1 MYIITYYIGIDV
13 HGILLYIFRL
23 INYYCCVYINILYDK
38 ITNIINDAINMS
50 FMQQCIITD
59 WSKVHTYKKAHEYYY
74 F

>member
-1 MYIITYYIGIDV
+1 MYITTYYIGIDV
-13 HGILLYIFRL
+13 LYIFRL

-50 FMQQCIITD
+50 FMQQCITD
-59 WSKVHTYKKAHEYYY
+59 WSKVCTYKKAHEYYY

>member
-1 MYIITYYIGIDV
+1 MYITTYYIGIDV

-50 FMQQCIITD
+50 FMQQCITD

>member
-1 MYIITYYIGIDV
+1 MYITTYYIGIDV

-50 FMQQCIITD
+50 FMQQCITD
-59 WSKVHTYKKAHEYYY
+59 WRKVRMYNKKAHEYYY

>member
-1 MYIITYYIGIDV
+1 MDTRQVVLY
-13 HGILLYIFRL
+13 YIFRL
-23 INYYCCVYINILYDK
+23 INYYCCVLYINTLYDK

-50 FMQQCIITD
+50 FMQQCITD